1 MFEFLLLL
9 YTTNWYAHIL
19 DSKGNAYFQF
29 PSYTRNPYPNFT
41 LNDMNMFERT
51 HAFVPD
57 HFIRH
62 YTVNYYFLLINVK
75 NAKAVPYIGKHMI

>member
-1 MFEFLLLL
+1 
-9 YTTNWYAHIL
+9 
-19 DSKGNAYFQF
+19 
-29 PSYTRNPYPNFT
+29 
-41 LNDMNMFERT
+41 MNMFERT